1 MVSVSDRPAVERLR
15 GTRRRLGHR
24 LPSRFVPEALHVA
37 RPLPDALRLLSFN
50 IQSGIRTE
58 RYREYVT
65 RGWRQLLH
73 DTARP
78 ENLDAIGAMLRGY
91 DLVALQEVD
100 AGSLRSG
107 FTNQVA
113 FLARRAG
120 LGFWYA
126 QRNRRLGRFAQ
137 HGNGLLACTAP
148 LDLEDHPLP
157 STIPGRG
164 AIVARFECADGH
176 ALTVLS
182 VHLSLGYRARHAQL
196 EWLAERV
203 EDAGRVIVMGDMNAS
218 VETLLRRSPLAR
230 TRLQPVITQAL
241 PTYPSWRPRQDL
253 DHVLVSPDLEVRAAE
268 ALPCRLSDHLPL
280 AVELQVRPRAA

>member
-1 MVSVSDRPAVERLR
+1 M
-15 GTRRRLGHR
+15 
-24 LPSRFVPEALHVA
+24 PEAVQFR
-37 RPLPDALRLLSFN
+37 RPLPDRIRLLSFN

-73 DTARP
+73 DPARP
-78 ENLDAIGAMLRGY
+78 ENLEAIGGLLRGF

-137 HGNGLLACTAP
+137 HGNGLLACTIP
-148 LDLEDHPLP
+148 EDLEDHPLP

-164 AIVARFECADGH
+164 AIVARFPCADGRPI
-176 ALTVLS
+176 TVLG
-182 VHLSLGYRARHAQL
+182 VHLSLGYRARRAQL

-203 EDAGRVIVMGDMNAS
+203 TEAGRVVVMGDMNAS
-218 VETLLRRSPLAR
+218 MDALLRRSPLAR
-230 TRLQPVITQAL
+230 TDLRPALARPL

-253 DHVLVSPDLEVRAAE
+253 DHVLVGGDLEVHGAWTV
-268 ALPCRLSDHLPL
+268 PCGFSDHLPV
-280 AVELQVRPRAA
+280 AVELGLRGAGHA

>member
-1 MVSVSDRPAVERLR
+1 M
-15 GTRRRLGHR
+15 
-24 LPSRFVPEALHVA
+24 PEPVHFR
-37 RPLPDALRLLSFN
+37 RPLPDRIRLLSFN

-73 DTARP
+73 DPARP
-78 ENLDAIGAMLRGY
+78 ENLEAIGSLLRGF

-137 HGNGLLACTAP
+137 HGNGLLACTRIIRCP
-148 LDLEDHPLP
+148 P
-157 STIPGRG
+157 
-164 AIVARFECADGH
+164 
-176 ALTVLS
+176 
-182 VHLSLGYRARHAQL
+182 
-196 EWLAERV
+196 
-203 EDAGRVIVMGDMNAS
+203 
-218 VETLLRRSPLAR
+218 RSPAAEPSSRASPAR
-230 TRLQPVITQAL
+230 TAARSRCSACTS
-241 PTYPSWRPRQDL
+241 PSATGPGEPSSNGSRSGSRRPDAWW
-253 DHVLVSPDLEVRAAE
+253 SWAT
-268 ALPCRLSDHLPL
+268 
-280 AVELQVRPRAA
+280 